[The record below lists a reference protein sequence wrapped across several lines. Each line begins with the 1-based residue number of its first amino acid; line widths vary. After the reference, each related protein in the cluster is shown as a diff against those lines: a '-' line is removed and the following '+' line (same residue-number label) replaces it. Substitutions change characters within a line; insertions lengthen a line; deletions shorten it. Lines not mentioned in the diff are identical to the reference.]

1 MKRLVTA
8 TALSSLVLSV
18 SRVFA
23 QDGQAAPAPPP
34 VVTPLPTP
42 PAADPKP
49 KATDSDFTLGV
60 AWQGPTRFTGSATLM
75 WGHPRM
81 LVAWAPAKLAQVRIG
96 ARGGQVG
103 LGLVAGVFEEK
114 PFKPSG
120 LAVTLKAIA
129 IRTWRDPHETA
140 NGNSYAGVESDVVL
154 LGIRGSIGYAWKVGG
169 KGGPDGRLVWS
180 IGLGL

>member
-1 MKRLVTA
+1 MKRLLIA
-8 TALSSLVLSV
+8 TALSSLLVPVSSVL
-18 SRVFA
+18 A
-23 QDGQAAPAPPP
+23 QDGQAAPAPPL
-34 VVTPLPTP
+34 VA
-42 PAADPKP
+42 AADPKLEA
-49 KATDSDFTLGV
+49 KATDRDFTLGL
-60 AWQGPTRFTGSATLM
+60 AWQGPTRLTGSATLM

-81 LVAWAPAKLAQVRIG
+81 LVAWAPAKLAQLRIG

-103 LGLVAGVFEEK
+103 LGLVAGVFEEQ

-129 IRTWRDPHETA
+129 IRTWGDPDETA
-140 NGNSYAGVESDVVL
+140 NGNSYAGLESDVVL

-169 KGGPDGRLVWS
+169 EGGPDGRFVWS